1 LADVGYTLTII
12 LSKPKTP
19 EYGMKNL
26 FTLLCF
32 MALSVS
38 LMAQSM
44 NTIGAFNNFSTY
56 EQTGGTDKAALRTAY
71 DFIKKAEVHETT
83 ISDAKTWYYSAYIS
97 LLINEDVELKKDY
110 PEVIYEATKALRNVV
125 TLGEASGQKK
135 PRFMEEAQEKL
146 GITTVILYNKAV
158 DSGQAGREGEA
169 YKAFKETYD
178 VSMFIKDHG
187 FEAKNKLPEVKE
199 AKYYTAMYASKL
211 GKTEEAQKLFDELI
225 NEGYNSANLYQG
237 LAMMQKNAGKND
249 EAVATLQK
257 GMKVFPNELAL
268 VIDMINIYLETGR
281 ETEAIDAM
289 LRAIELD
296 PKNHQLYFVTG
307 VAYAKIKNND
317 KALEYYNKALEVK
330 PDYSDA
336 YNNIGAI
343 YLEFANEQISKM
355 GEPNVSDAQY
365 KQYDAK
371 RLEFLGKSLPA
382 LEKSNELNPN
392 NIETMDVLRTI
403 YAKLGQYDKS
413 AEMKKKIAE
422 LQK

>member
-1 LADVGYTLTII
+1 V
-12 LSKPKTP
+12 LSA
-19 EYGMKNL
+19 G
-26 FTLLCF
+26 
-32 MALSVS
+32 

-83 ISDAKTWYYSAYIS
+83 IDDAKTWYYSAYIS
-97 LLINEDVELKKDY
+97 LLINEDPELKKEY
-110 PEVIYEATKALRNVV
+110 PEVIYEATKALRNVI

-146 GITTVILYNKAV
+146 GISTVILYNKAV
-158 DSGQAGREGEA
+158 DFGQAGREGEA

-178 VSMFIKDHG
+178 VSMFIKAHG

-211 GKTEEAQKLFDELI
+211 GKTDEAQKLFDELI
-225 NEGYNSANLYQG
+225 TEGYNNANLYQG
-237 LAMMQKNAGKND
+237 LAMMQKNAGKAD
-249 EAVATLQK
+249 EAIATLQK
-257 GMKVFPNELAL
+257 GIKALKNDGKSDGAIAGTELAL
-268 VIDMINIYLETGR
+268 VIDMINIYLESGR
-281 ETEAIDAM
+281 ETDAIDAM
-289 LRAIELD
+289 LKAIELD

-336 YNNIGAI
+336 YNNIGAV
-343 YLEFANEQISKM
+343 YLELANEQITKM
-355 GEPNVSDAQY
+355 GEPNVSDADY
-365 KQYDAK
+365 KKYDAK
-371 RLEFLGKSLPA
+371 RLEYLGLALPA
-382 LEKSNELNPN
+382 LEKSNEMNPG

-403 YAKLGQYDKS
+403 YAKLGQYEKS

>member
-1 LADVGYTLTII
+1 
-12 LSKPKTP
+12 
-19 EYGMKNL
+19 MKNL
-26 FTLLCF
+26 FTILCF
-32 MALSVS
+32 IVLSAG

-83 ISDAKTWYYSAYIS
+83 IDDAKTWYYSAYIS
-97 LLINEDVELKKDY
+97 LLINEDPELKKEY
-110 PEVIYEATKALRNVV
+110 PEVIYEATKALRNVI

-146 GITTVILYNKAV
+146 GISTVILYNKAV
-158 DSGQAGREGEA
+158 DFGQAGREGEA

-178 VSMFIKDHG
+178 VSMFIKAHG

-211 GKTEEAQKLFDELI
+211 GKTDEAQKLFDELI
-225 NEGYNSANLYQG
+225 TEGYNNANLYQG
-237 LAMMQKNAGKND
+237 LAMMQKNAGKAD
-249 EAVATLQK
+249 EAIATLQK
-257 GMKVFPNELAL
+257 GIKAFPAELAL
-268 VIDMINIYLETGR
+268 VIDMINIYLESGR
-281 ETEAIDAM
+281 ETDAIDAM
-289 LRAIELD
+289 LKAIELD

-336 YNNIGAI
+336 YNNIGAV
-343 YLEFANEQISKM
+343 YLELANEQITKM
-355 GEPNVSDAQY
+355 GEPNVSDADY
-365 KQYDAK
+365 KKYDAK
-371 RLEFLGKSLPA
+371 RLEYLGLALPA
-382 LEKSNELNPN
+382 LEKSNEMNPG

-403 YAKLGQYDKS
+403 YAKLGQYEKS